1 VCNKVL
7 FGLTYGAYK
16 LALPLHQKLAVT
28 GACVCLLRSI
38 NLPRIREGSR
48 LLRSDAENREIL
60 TGKSSVKNCSSAVE
74 LSGITRQQ
82 APKHAI
88 CRIYVIESFKFDV
101 ALFINSILNQM
112 KYDEEEETPPPPHCD
127 AIAPRRGKE
136 ERESHFSDNTLWISI
151 S

>member
-16 LALPLHQKLAVT
+16 LALPLDQKLAVT
-28 GACVCLLRSI
+28 GACVCLLCSI

-60 TGKSSVKNCSSAVE
+60 TGKSSVKNCSPAVE
-74 LSGITRQQ
+74 

-127 AIAPRRGKE
+127 AMA
-136 ERESHFSDNTLWISI
+136 
-151 S
+151 

>member
-1 VCNKVL
+1 MCNKVL

-16 LALPLHQKLAVT
+16 LVLPLDQKLAVT

-38 NLPRIREGSR
+38 NLPRIQEGGR

-60 TGKSSVKNCSSAVE
+60 TGKSSVKNCSPA
-74 LSGITRQQ
+74 GITRQQ

-112 KYDEEEETPPPPHCD
+112 KYDDEEEMPPLHAD
-127 AIAPRRGKE
+127 AGAQRGKGE
-136 ERESHFSDNTLWISI
+136 SESHFSDNTRWISI